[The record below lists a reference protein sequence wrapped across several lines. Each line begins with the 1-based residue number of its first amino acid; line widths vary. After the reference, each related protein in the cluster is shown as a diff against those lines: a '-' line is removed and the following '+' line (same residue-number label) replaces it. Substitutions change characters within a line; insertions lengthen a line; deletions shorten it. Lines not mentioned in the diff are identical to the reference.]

1 MDTIKHNPKKRKTTL
16 TICVNCGEAFT
27 ARNNRAK
34 YCNRQCQYQHHKK
47 TGVIKTYSYLCAWC
61 WQPFESQNN
70 DVKFCSRTCVGAH
83 QRQEA
88 IDNNYFN
95 IPRHIF
101 PDKEARRHYIRR
113 KRLRENWVEYVDI
126 EKLIERDK
134 AICQLC
140 FKLVPAD
147 VDYNH
152 PLAATI
158 DHIIPVSKGGEHSY
172 ANCQLAHRKCNTH
185 KNARTEVNSNGEAK
199 QKCEGSTSEVTN

>member
-1 MDTIKHNPKKRKTTL
+1 MDTCIYCKNKFESTVNGRGRPKKFCSPECRMKNGYAANNERRRNNKKQITH
-16 TICVNCGEAFT
+16 ICV
-27 ARNNRAK
+27 
-34 YCNRQCQYQHHKK
+34 
-47 TGVIKTYSYLCAWC
+47 WC
-61 WQPFESQNN
+61 WEPFESASKH
-70 DVKFCSRTCVGAH
+70 VKFCSPTCVGSH

-101 PDKEARRHYIRR
+101 PHKEARRHYIRR

-126 EKLIERDK
+126 EKLFERDK

-140 FKLVPAD
+140 FKPVPAD
-147 VDYNH
+147 VNYNH
-152 PLAATI
+152 PLAPTI

-185 KNARTEVNSNGEAK
+185 KNARTEVNSNGKAK
-199 QKCEGSTSEVTN
+199 QKREGTSSEVTN